1 MLDTWTFVCT
11 CMHVYFPFSRFL
23 SLSLSLCHSSCVLVL
38 PKKIGGF
45 LNNLLWW
52 CFKQSLMVVLLLM
65 TLLWKVASSFTF
77 FLWWL
82 TKGNKLMVCYMRE
95 KKQMENLLPLQRELS
110 FLYKQWRV
118 VIKVWR
124 CWDNRIFGDLQ
135 YRSLNYNHHNIAI
148 AKITCSNLKKNFL
161 SSLFFRIL
169 HFIFPFQI
177 KVF

>member
-1 MLDTWTFVCT
+1 MILGHLCVHVCMCISPSLD
-11 CMHVYFPFSRFL
+11 FSLCL
-23 SLSLSLCHSSCVLVL
+23 SLYVILLVFWSFL
-38 PKKIGGF
+38 KKIGGF